1 MPTVLLV
8 DDNRLN
14 QLVAAGTLKRL
25 NYATEIVSSGAK
37 AVEAC
42 TQRTY
47 DAVLMDIMMPGMDG
61 FEATAR
67 IRSVDAAR
75 GDRHTPI
82 IGVSARALDSDRE
95 QALLAG
101 LDDYLTKPIRE
112 NELKATLQR
121 WIFPM
126 PADA

>member
-1 MPTVLLV
+1 MLLV

-42 TQRTY
+42 SQRTY

-67 IRSVDAAR
+67 IRALDQSR
-75 GDRHTPI
+75 SDRYHTPV
-82 IGVSARALDSDRE
+82 IGVSARALDGDRE
-95 QALLAG
+95 HALAAG

-112 NELKATLQR
+112 DELKATLQR

-126 PADA
+126 PVAEA